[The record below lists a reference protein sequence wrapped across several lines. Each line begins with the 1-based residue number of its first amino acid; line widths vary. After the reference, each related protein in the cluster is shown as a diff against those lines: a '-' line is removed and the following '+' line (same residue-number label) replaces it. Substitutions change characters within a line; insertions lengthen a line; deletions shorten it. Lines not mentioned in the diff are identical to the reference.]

1 MDRLISSLMGRS
13 LALGD
18 EEYDFAAS
26 PTAMLLTT
34 EFRIDIDLPTEC
46 DDEYWEAADPAQAFK
61 QPAGKPSVISYFN
74 CCLKLSRLLTFCL
87 RTIVHAFS
95 STDS

>member
-46 DDEYWEAADPAQAFK
+46 DDEYWEAADPGPGVQTASWK
-61 QPAGKPSVISYFN
+61 
-74 CCLKLSRLLTFCL
+74 TFCDIVL
-87 RTIVHAFS
+87 QLLPQAQSIVNLLLAHNRTRIFFYR
-95 STDS
+95 